1 MLKEYTQLSLSEYE
15 GIYDRIIPPNHF
27 LRQFNAL
34 VDLSFIYEE
43 LKKNYSW
50 DTGRH
55 AISPIL
61 LFKYLLLKVI
71 YPLSDADL
79 VERSRYDMS
88 FKYFLGLRP
97 EDEVIHASTL
107 TKFRKLR
114 LKDEN
119 LLDLLLGK
127 SVEIA
132 REQGVIKSKQIIV
145 DATHTKAKYN
155 RKSAYEILLSHAK
168 QLRKE
173 VYRYADSDQKNR
185 LPKKVENGLLDD
197 ALSYCTQLIETLEAD
212 EALCSMPSILEKL
225 NLLREI
231 TEDSAEHLAEAR
243 DKDARVGHKTADT
256 SFFGYKTHI
265 AMTDERIIA
274 AATVTSGE
282 KSDGAELAA
291 LVEKSRKTGLTVKSV
306 IGDTAYSGKKN
317 LALAASEEEPAKGFE
332 LIAKLNPVL
341 SDSSREEGV
350 DGFSYNKDAQM
361 FVCPAGHIAIRKVNQ
376 AKRGAE
382 RNRVLTYHFDI
393 GKCRQCPRA
402 DGCYQPG
409 AKSRTYSVS
418 IKSNL
423 HQKQRAFQETEVFR
437 KLAAQRYKIEAKN
450 SELKNRHG
458 YDVASYAG
466 LFGMEV
472 QGATTMFVVNIKRI
486 IKLMGR

>member
-1 MLKEYTQLSLSEYE
+1 MILCKKKFQSLSEANRISLFRYLTDFNIALSPQINN
-15 GIYDRIIPPNHF
+15 GINQRSLY
-27 LRQFNAL
+27 FNDSSEQLLDVCCHCRRCNGRLETCNDLAL
-34 VDLSFIYEE
+34 AVDEE
-43 LKKNYSW
+43 LREVPLDSVARKVLRKVFLQRVRQHF
-50 DTGRH
+50 GQRVRGVK
-55 AISPIL
+55 ALKALLRRQIL
-61 LFKYLLLKVI
+61 KEWLRRIAPHIPLFEDGERNTIVQAAELLHLIVCARLLSCKLVAREAQNLK
-71 YPLSDADL
+71 P
-79 VERSRYDMS
+79 
-88 FKYFLGLRP
+88 
-97 EDEVIHASTL
+97 
-107 TKFRKLR
+107 LR
-114 LKDEN
+114 L
-119 LLDLLLGK
+119 
-127 SVEIA
+127 I
-132 REQGVIKSKQIIV
+132 
-145 DATHTKAKYN
+145 
-155 RKSAYEILLSHAK
+155 
-168 QLRKE
+168 LRK
-173 VYRYADSDQKNR
+173 
-185 LPKKVENGLLDD
+185 
-197 ALSYCTQLIETLEAD
+197 
-212 EALCSMPSILEKL
+212 
-225 NLLREI
+225 
-231 TEDSAEHLAEAR
+231 

-282 KSDGAELAA
+282 KSAGAELAA

-393 GKCRQCPRA
+393 GKCRQCPGA

-437 KLAAQRYKIEAKN
+437 
-450 SELKNRHG
+450 
-458 YDVASYAG
+458 SYG
-466 LFGMEV
+466 VFS
-472 QGATTMFVVNIKRI
+472 FVP
-486 IKLMGR
+486 

>member
-1 MLKEYTQLSLSEYE
+1 MFT
-15 GIYDRIIPPNHF
+15 
-27 LRQFNAL
+27 
-34 VDLSFIYEE
+34 
-43 LKKNYSW
+43 
-50 DTGRH
+50 
-55 AISPIL
+55 
-61 LFKYLLLKVI
+61 
-71 YPLSDADL
+71 
-79 VERSRYDMS
+79 
-88 FKYFLGLRP
+88 
-97 EDEVIHASTL
+97 
-107 TKFRKLR
+107 
-114 LKDEN
+114 
-119 LLDLLLGK
+119 
-127 SVEIA
+127 
-132 REQGVIKSKQIIV
+132 
-145 DATHTKAKYN
+145 
-155 RKSAYEILLSHAK
+155 
-168 QLRKE
+168 
-173 VYRYADSDQKNR
+173 NR

-231 TEDSAEHLAEAR
+231 TEDSAEHLAEAK

-265 AMTDERIIA
+265 AMTDERII
-274 AATVTSGE
+274 ATVTSGE

-393 GKCRQCPRA
+393 GKCSQCPRA

-437 KLAAQRYKIEAKN
+437 
-450 SELKNRHG
+450 
-458 YDVASYAG
+458 SYG
-466 LFGMEV
+466 VFS
-472 QGATTMFVVNIKRI
+472 FVP
-486 IKLMGR
+486 

>member
-119 LLDLLLGK
+119 LLDLLLSK

-265 AMTDERIIA
+265 AMTEERIIA

-317 LALAASEEEPAKGFE
+317 
-332 LIAKLNPVL
+332 
-341 SDSSREEGV
+341 
-350 DGFSYNKDAQM
+350 
-361 FVCPAGHIAIRKVNQ
+361 Q
-376 AKRGAE
+376 AKDLNLLQNSTRSYRTAAE
-382 RNRVLTYHFDI
+382 KKVLMD
-393 GKCRQCPRA
+393 
-402 DGCYQPG
+402 
-409 AKSRTYSVS
+409 S
-418 IKSNL
+418 
-423 HQKQRAFQETEVFR
+423 
-437 KLAAQRYKIEAKN
+437 
-450 SELKNRHG
+450 
-458 YDVASYAG
+458 
-466 LFGMEV
+466 
-472 QGATTMFVVNIKRI
+472 ATTKMPRCLCALRDI
-486 IKLMGR
+486 